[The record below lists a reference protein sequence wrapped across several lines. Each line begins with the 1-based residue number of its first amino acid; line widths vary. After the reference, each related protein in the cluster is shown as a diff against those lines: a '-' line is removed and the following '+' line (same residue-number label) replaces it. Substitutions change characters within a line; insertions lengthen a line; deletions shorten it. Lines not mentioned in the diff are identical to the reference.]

1 MDWDFMY
8 IYAKK
13 ELKLSDEEYF
23 TMSLGRFFDLCDTMN
38 EINDPSKSDAEDI
51 IVEDDNAKRSAL
63 KAMIG

>member
-1 MDWDFMY
+1 MY

-38 EINDPSKSDAEDI
+38 EINNPTSSSDNTKEDVFI
-51 IVEDDNAKRSAL
+51 EDDNAKRSAL

>member
-1 MDWDFMY
+1 MY

-38 EINDPSKSDAEDI
+38 EINNPTESAQLED
-51 IVEDDNAKRSAL
+51 VYVQDDKAKRSAL

>member
-1 MDWDFMY
+1 MY

-23 TMSLGRFFDLCDTMN
+23 TMSLGKFFDLCDTMN
-38 EINDPSKSDAEDI
+38 EINNPISSTNNIKEDI
-51 IVEDDNAKRSAL
+51 FIEEDNAKRSAL

>member
-38 EINDPSKSDAEDI
+38 EINDPSKSDAEDV
-51 IVEDDNAKRSAL
+51 IVEDDKAKRSAL

>member
-1 MDWDFMY
+1 MY

-23 TMSLGRFFDLCDTMN
+23 TMSLGKFFDLCETIN
-38 EINDPSKSDAEDI
+38 EINNPTSSSNTTQED
-51 IVEDDNAKRSAL
+51 VFVKDDNAKRDAL

>member
-1 MDWDFMY
+1 MY

-38 EINDPSKSDAEDI
+38 EINNPTSSTDNIKEDI
-51 IVEDDNAKRSAL
+51 FVEEDNAKRNAL